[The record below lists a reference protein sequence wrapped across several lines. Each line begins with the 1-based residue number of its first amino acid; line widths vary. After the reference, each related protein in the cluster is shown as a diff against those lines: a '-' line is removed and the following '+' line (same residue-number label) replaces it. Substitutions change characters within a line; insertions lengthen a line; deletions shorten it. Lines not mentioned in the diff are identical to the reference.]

1 MKKTVLIRLLS
12 ITVLFAAC
20 NKQLEIAPENT
31 LTDKDVFATEAGS
44 EQALA
49 EAYYNL
55 YKAATGSISY
65 AFGDFTTTILK
76 TNAYYNTYANGEAT
90 TADDA
95 VATVW
100 RAYYKA
106 INSANN
112 VIARVKEFGT
122 FDETAKAR
130 ITAESRFIR
139 ALATLDLLRM
149 FGDGALTGKTDGL
162 GPPLQLTP
170 FEGYNTGDVIPRST
184 NAQVYAQIKTD
195 LEESMPSLPVKFN
208 TDLKT
213 RSRATK
219 GAANALLAR
228 CYLYMRNYE
237 SAAEAAKKVLDDPE
251 DVYELSAS
259 LLSVFPANSGT
270 AQALSREHV
279 LAYPVSHITS
289 ASTAENNNLG
299 NAYFFKRSFWIN
311 AAFMATFEQND
322 LRVSQLMFKG
332 DQVYNTNNL
341 NEYTTFKFNNQNG
354 RDNVPV
360 IRLAEVM
367 LIRAEALARTTG
379 VTEEAVGWLN
389 GVRSRALP
397 SATPFTTAQFADAA
411 TLISAIL
418 EQRKFELAFEGHYRY
433 DLIRTG
439 KPLRTPDLPEGKK
452 VLPVPQVEVDISNGV
467 LKQNPGYIS

>member
-1 MKKTVLIRLLS
+1 M
-12 ITVLFAAC
+12 
-20 NKQLEIAPENT
+20 
-31 LTDKDVFATEAGS
+31 
-44 EQALA
+44 
-49 EAYYNL
+49 NL
-55 YKAATGSISY
+55 PC
-65 AFGDFTTTILK
+65 
-76 TNAYYNTYANGEAT
+76 
-90 TADDA
+90 
-95 VATVW
+95 
-100 RAYYKA
+100 
-106 INSANN
+106 
-112 VIARVKEFGT
+112 
-122 FDETAKAR
+122 
-130 ITAESRFIR
+130 
-139 ALATLDLLRM
+139 
-149 FGDGALTGKTDGL
+149 DGALTGKIDGL
-162 GPPLQLTP
+162 GLPLQLTP

-195 LEESMPSLPVKFN
+195 LEESMPDLPVKFN

-213 RSRATK
+213 RSRATQ

-228 CYLYMRNYE
+228 CYLYLRNYE
-237 SAAEAAKKVLDDPE
+237 SAAEAAIKVLDDPE

-259 LLSVFPANSGT
+259 LFSVFPANSGT

-311 AAFMATFEQND
+311 ENFKGAFEQND

-360 IRLAEVM
+360 IRLAEVI
-367 LIRAEALARTTG
+367 LTRAEALARTTG

-389 GVRSRALP
+389 EVRSRALP

-418 EQRKFELAFEGHYRY
+418 EQRKYELAFEGHYRY

-467 LKQNPGYIS
+467 IKQNPGYIS